1 LELTDTQD
9 VLSNASEKSYDDL
22 FSEIDKSDDSI
33 TLENDYKFKE
43 TDKINHILFTTNYT
57 INGNNHV
64 IDADGNIIYRGPNY
78 RFFASDINGD
88 GTVDISDVNEV
99 INMMLGKS
107 DISPVDITGDGQ
119 VDISDV
125 NAVINAMLGK

>member
-1 LELTDTQD
+1 MESIGLVSRNWGDLIDAAWEPLA
-9 VLSNASEKSYDDL
+9 VSAEGYYGLS
-22 FSEIDKSDDSI
+22 F
-33 TLENDYKFKE
+33 
-43 TDKINHILFTTNYT
+43 
-57 INGNNHV
+57 V
-64 IDADGNIIYRGPNY
+64 IDTNGNIIYRGPNY

-107 DISPVDITGDGQ
+107 PASADITGDGK